1 MKQSNVLTA
10 RYTQAGLNLIQ
21 QALSIY
27 DADLRLVVCNTR
39 FQEMFSLP
47 ERLVTPGAPFSDT
60 ILFLTERQEYGEV
73 DDVESFV
80 QERVDV
86 ALAFEPHYVERTRSN
101 GQVVSIE
108 GAPLPQG
115 GWVTVYTD
123 ITTIK
128 RQEALLRARSET
140 LSDQVLSRSE
150 ELGATNRELAAT
162 IGALEQAKRELTEIE
177 ARTRLTTEMMPAHI
191 AHLDLDGL
199 YTYSNRR
206 LSSVLPNRPNNI
218 LGLHMRE
225 ALGEAA
231 YSKTGPYLERAL
243 EGEASVFEFT
253 DIESTRRIRVAFT
266 PDIRENQIT
275 GVYILSMDVTEEAQA
290 RAALSQTHK
299 KELAA
304 QMTSGLAHDFANLLT
319 IILGMQSQLER
330 MDLPKDAD
338 ELVSAT
344 LGAARRGG
352 VLLDKIGK
360 ISGPRAMHPA
370 PCDVPGLLR
379 DLEVLATPSLPNDV
393 QLVISHSGL
402 LEPLMLDAGSLQDS
416 LLNLVLNARDAIGS
430 QCGSIEV
437 TARAEQKTWLTIQ
450 VSDSGGGFTKEA
462 LTKGM
467 SPFYTT
473 KGGEGSGLGL
483 SIVYDIIKLAG
494 GQVALANNSK
504 GAQVTIKLPL
514 RFVPQAVSPTMVLLV
529 EDSPEIRLSV
539 RDMLVSQ
546 GHIVIE
552 AETVSEAV
560 ELAKLS
566 GIGLVISDISLRG
579 EETGLELLDKL
590 SEQGIKAPC
599 FLMTSRPPN
608 DPLHRSAATRYPVLQ
623 KPFDQKQLAAFLTAK
638 DPT

>member
-1 MKQSNVLTA
+1 MIQSKASIA

-27 DADLRLVVCNTR
+27 DADLKLVVCNAR

-47 ERLVTPGAPFSDT
+47 EWLVTPGATFIDT
-60 ILFLTERQEYGEV
+60 IRYLTERLEYGEV

-86 ALAFEPHYVERTRSN
+86 ALAFEPHYIERVRSN

-123 ITTIK
+123 ITPIK

-140 LSDQVLSRSE
+140 LSDQVLSHSE
-150 ELGATNRELAAT
+150 QLGTTNRELAAT

-191 AHLDLDGL
+191 AHLDPDGL

-206 LSSVLPNRPNNI
+206 LSSVMPGRPNNI
-218 LGLHMRE
+218 LGLHMRV

-231 YSKTGPYLERAL
+231 YAKTGPYLERAL
-243 EGEASVFEFT
+243 AGEASVFEFT
-253 DIESTRRIRVAFT
+253 DEVSTRRIRVAFT
-266 PDIRENQIT
+266 PDIRENEIT
-275 GVYILSMDVTEEAQA
+275 GVYILSMDITQETQA

-319 IILGMQSQLER
+319 IILGMQAQLAR
-330 MDLPKDAD
+330 MGLPDDAK
-338 ELVSAT
+338 ELITAT
-344 LGAARRGG
+344 QGAARRGG
-352 VLLDKIGK
+352 VLLDNIGK
-360 ISGPRAMHPA
+360 MSGPRPMHPA
-370 PCDVPGLLR
+370 PCDVPNLLR
-379 DLEVLATPSLPNDV
+379 EIVVLATPSLDQDV
-393 QLVISHSGL
+393 HLTTSHVGL

-416 LLNLVLNARDAIGS
+416 LLNLVLNARDAIGANS
-430 QCGSIEV
+430 GRIEI
-437 TARAEQKTWLTIQ
+437 TARAEQDTWLEIQ
-450 VSDSGGGFTKEA
+450 VADSGSGFSKEA
-462 LTKGM
+462 LINGL
-467 SPFYTT
+467 SPFFTT

-483 SIVYDIIKLAG
+483 SMVYDLTKLAG
-494 GQVALANNSK
+494 GQVALENTDG
-504 GAQVTIKLPL
+504 GARVTIKLPL
-514 RFVPQAVSPTMVLLV
+514 RAAPKTVSPTMVLLV

-539 RDMLVSQ
+539 RDMLITE
-546 GHIVIE
+546 GHVVIE
-552 AETVSEAV
+552 AETVQEALQ
-560 ELAKLS
+560 LAQLS
-566 GIGLVISDISLRG
+566 GVGMVISDISLRG
-579 EETGLELLDKL
+579 EGTGLELMDKL
-590 SEQGIKAPC
+590 GALGLTVPKY
-599 FLMTSRPPN
+599 LMTSRPPN
-608 DPLHRSAATRYPVLQ
+608 DPLHNIAITRYPVLQ
-623 KPFDQKQLAAFLTAK
+623 KPFDRKQLTAFLAAK